1 MPSDNKAPMS
11 LWEKL
16 RGKRTSDINLPN
28 ESGQVDARLNDP
40 AEIIKGIENNPALRA
55 LRAYGEAANKQA
67 KK

>member
-1 MPSDNKAPMS
+1 MPSDNKPS
-11 LWEKL
+11 LWEKM

-28 ESGQVDARLNDP
+28 ESGQTDSRFNDP

-55 LRAYGEAANKQA
+55 LRAYGEAANKA